1 MHTISESYVSEGCKS
16 LRKVGEIYAGRQ
28 QKCLRSEFSKG
39 MIAVL
44 NTVIAQ
50 SICRSL
56 AHFITHHKKMLISH
70 C

>member
-1 MHTISESYVSEGCKS
+1 M
-16 LRKVGEIYAGRQ
+16 RIYAGKQ

-50 SICRSL
+50 SVCRSL
-56 AHFITHHKKMLISH
+56 AHFITHHKNTHIRH
-70 C
+70 